1 MTQQIQTSNKLIM
14 AFVIIAS
21 TFFAIAIF
29 LARRAMRSSMLHPTQ
44 YRKPRDEKRRTDKR
58 SVEK

>member
-1 MTQQIQTSNKLIM
+1 ML
-14 AFVIIAS
+14 FVIVAS

-29 LARRAMRSSMLHPTQ
+29 LARRAMRNSMLHPTR
-44 YRKPRDEKRRTDKR
+44 YRKLRDAKQRTDKR